1 MNASVF
7 GDLPSAARNVLTF
20 WFGTADVYGRS
31 RAEWFRKDPV
41 FDSEIRARFLTL
53 LDSAA
58 RGELHDWESSPRGCL
73 ALLILLDQYPRNLFR
88 GEARAFATDAE
99 ACRICHYLLENG
111 FDKEFLPVERMFVY
125 LPLEHSESLADQ
137 DECHRLMLELK
148 PYPETANLHEWADK
162 HRVIIRRF
170 GRFPHRNAALG
181 RESTAEEIEFLKTPG
196 SSF

>member
-1 MNASVF
+1 MNATVF
-7 GDLPSAARNVLTF
+7 GDLPSAASDVLTF
-20 WFGTADVYGRS
+20 WFGAVDVYGRS

-58 RGELHDWESSPRGCL
+58 RGELRDWESSPRGCL

-99 ACRICHYLLENG
+99 ARRICRHVLEHG

-125 LPLEHSESLADQ
+125 LPLEHSEALADQ
-137 DECHRLMLELK
+137 DECYRLMLELK
-148 PYPETANLHEWADK
+148 PYPETANLHGWADK
-162 HRVIIRRF
+162 HRLIIRRF
-170 GRFPHRNAALG
+170 DRFPHRNAALG
-181 RESTAEEIEFLKTPG
+181 RDSTAEEIEFLKTPG